1 MSEKDLVI
9 LAADKDLENA
19 LIGLLARYQ
28 ALGIRAIDADIIV
41 HSQHDPACAQRGV
54 EFLSNF
60 SKQYRYGLLIF
71 DHEGCG
77 RERVTPQE
85 LQDRL
90 NQEFA
95 DSLWG
100 ERARAIVLSPELEAW
115 VWSDSPH
122 VADVIGWKGGR
133 TSLINWL
140 NEQGWLKEDE
150 AKPVRPNKA
159 FRAALREAQTP
170 RSSSLYRR
178 MAERVSLRECK
189 DKAFLEFK
197 AILRDWFPPVSRW

>member
-1 MSEKDLVI
+1 MSDKDLVI
-9 LAADKDLENA
+9 LAADKDMENA
-19 LIGLLARYQ
+19 LMGLLDRPQ
-28 ALGIRAIDADIIV
+28 SLDIRAIDADIIV

-60 SKQYRYGLLIF
+60 SRQYRYGLLIF
-71 DHEGCG
+71 DHEGSG
-77 RERVTPQE
+77 REQSTPDE

-95 DSLWG
+95 GSLWG
-100 ERARAIVLSPELEAW
+100 ERAKAIVLSPELEAW

-122 VADVIGWKGGR
+122 VANVIGWKGGR

-140 NEQGWLKEDE
+140 NEQGWLREDE
-150 AKPVRPNKA
+150 AKPMRPKEA

-178 MAERVSLRECK
+178 MAAKVSFNRCE
-189 DKAFLEFK
+189 DKAFLEFR
-197 AILRDWFPPVSRW
+197 AILSHWFPLVSR